1 MAMNG
6 LMQERQ
12 LLVSGLLVNA
22 ARWHGDTAVVS
33 RLVDRTVL
41 QLDYRRVEQRA
52 RLLANALGSLGLAR
66 GATIGTLAWNTHRHL
81 EIYYAVSGSGMV
93 CHTINPRLFYEQIS
107 YIARHGE
114 DQLMFLDVSFIDT
127 ALRLARDCPGIRHW
141 IVLGGAA
148 ELEAARALP
157 GVVAYEDFIARAS
170 DQFEWPEFPE
180 QTAASLC
187 YTSGTTGDPKGVLYS
202 HRSSVLHS
210 YAIALPDAFG
220 FSACDTLLPACSM
233 YHANAWAVPY
243 AAPMVG
249 AKLVLPGP
257 HMDGESLYE
266 LIESEGVT
274 ISLGVPTVWL
284 ALAQYLEKTGRRLS
298 SLKRVVIGGA
308 AVPLA
313 LLREYRDVH
322 GVEIRQL
329 WGMTETSP
337 VGTTAALKCKHVGQH
352 VDSVDLVR
360 TTQGRT
366 VYGIDMKITGED
378 GSTLPHDGKAF
389 GNLKV
394 RGWWVTERYF
404 KAEQSALDAEGWFH
418 TGDVSTIDADGYMR
432 ITDRSKDVIKSGGE
446 WISSIDLENAAV
458 GHPAVAEAAVIG
470 IAHEKWTERPLLIL
484 VLKEGGSVTRAQ
496 MLKFLEDKVAKWW
509 LPDDVVV
516 VKEIPHT
523 ATGKILKT
531 RLREQFREHQCADG
545 GAQRR

>member
-1 MAMNG
+1 MAMHG
-6 LMQERQ
+6 LMQDRQ
-12 LLVSGLLVNA
+12 LLVSGLLEHA
-22 ARWHGDTAVVS
+22 ARWHADTPVVS
-33 RLVDRTVL
+33 RLIDKSVL
-41 QLDYRRVEQRA
+41 QFDYRRIEQRA
-52 RLLANALGSLGLAR
+52 RQLANALASLGLAR

-93 CHTINPRLFYEQIS
+93 CHTINPRLYYEQID

-127 ALRLARDCPGIRHW
+127 ALRLAGDFPGIKHW
-141 IVLGGAA
+141 IVLGGAR
-148 ELEAARALP
+148 ELEAARDLP
-157 GVVAYEDFIARAS
+157 GAIAYEELIARAS
-170 DQFEWPEFPE
+170 DQFAWPEFPE

-202 HRSSVLHS
+202 HRSSVLHA
-210 YAIALPDAFG
+210 YAIGLPDAFG
-220 FSACDTLLPACSM
+220 ISACDTLLPASSM
-233 YHANAWAVPY
+233 DHANAWAVPY
-243 AAPMVG
+243 VAPMVG

-257 HMDGESLYE
+257 HLDGESLCE

-274 ISLGVPTVWL
+274 ISFGVPTIWL
-284 ALAQYLEKTGRRLS
+284 ALAQYLEKTRRRLT

-308 AVPLA
+308 AVPIT

-337 VGTTAALKCKHVGQH
+337 LGTTAALKCKHIGAQT
-352 VDSVDLVR
+352 DSLDIAR
-360 TTQGRT
+360 TTQGRA
-366 VYGIDMKITGED
+366 VYGIDLRITADD
-378 GSTLPHDGKAF
+378 GSALPHDGTAF

-394 RGWWVTERYF
+394 RGWWVAERYF
-404 KAEQSALDAEGWFH
+404 KAEHSALDSEGWFH

-458 GHPAVAEAAVIG
+458 GHPSVAEAAVIG

-484 VLKEGGSVTRAQ
+484 VLKEGSSVTRAQ
-496 MLKFLEDKVAKWW
+496 MLQFLEGKVAKWW

-531 RLREQFREHQCADG
+531 KLREQFLDYKCTTN
-545 GAQRR
+545 

>member
-1 MAMNG
+1 MAMQG
-6 LMQERQ
+6 LMQDRQ
-12 LLVSGLLVNA
+12 LLVSGLLEHA
-22 ARWHGDTAVVS
+22 ARWHADTPVVS
-33 RLVDRTVL
+33 RLIDKSVL
-41 QLDYRRVEQRA
+41 HFDYRGIELRA
-52 RLLANALGSLGLAR
+52 KRLAYALASLGVAR
-66 GATIGTLAWNTHRHL
+66 GSTIGTLAWNTHRHL

-93 CHTINPRLFYEQIS
+93 CHTINPRLYYEQIS

-127 ALRLARDCPGIRHW
+127 ALRLTRDCPKIKHW
-141 IVLGGAA
+141 VVLGGAR
-148 ELEAARALP
+148 ELEAARELP
-157 GVVAYEDFIARAS
+157 GAIAYEQLIASAS
-170 DQFEWPEFPE
+170 EQFVWPEFPE

-202 HRSSVLHS
+202 HRSSVLHC

-220 FSACDTLLPACSM
+220 ISACDSLLPASSM

-243 AAPMVG
+243 VAPMVG

-257 HMDGESLYE
+257 HLDGESLCD

-274 ISLGVPTVWL
+274 ISFGVPTIWL
-284 ALAQYLEKTGRRLS
+284 ALAQYLEKTKRRLS

-308 AVPLA
+308 AVPIT

-337 VGTTAALKCKHVGQH
+337 LGTTAALKRKHVGARNDTLD
-352 VDSVDLVR
+352 VVR
-360 TTQGRT
+360 TTQGRV
-366 VYGIDMKITGED
+366 VYGVDLKITADD
-378 GSTLPHDGKAF
+378 GSALPHDGAAF

-394 RGWWVTERYF
+394 RGWWVAERYF
-404 KAEQSALDAEGWFH
+404 KAEHSALDAAGWFH
-418 TGDVSTIDADGYMR
+418 TGDVSSIDSDGYIR

-458 GHPAVAEAAVIG
+458 GHPSVAEAAVIG

-484 VLKEGGSVTRAQ
+484 VLKEGSSITRAQ
-496 MLKFLEDKVAKWW
+496 MLQFLADKVAKWW

-516 VKEIPHT
+516 VSEIPHT

-531 RLREQFREHQCADG
+531 RLREQFSNHVCA
-545 GAQRR
+545 AN